1 MSVIIQINGRKLAR
15 SLVGRTAERLS
26 NEGAGA
32 LVFIACEGGDSEIRL
47 GVRSAA
53 DVELLRAL
61 IDQAEEIIAAGRKEL
76 TGIDLGEERRQ
87 IERRTSDQHSGAHW
101 ADCLRGI
108 VR

>member
-1 MSVIIQINGRKLAR
+1 MSVIIQMNGRKLAHP
-15 SLVGRTAERLS
+15 LTGRTAERLS

-32 LVFIACEGGDSEIRL
+32 LVFITCEGSDSEIRL
-47 GVRSAA
+47 GVRSDA

-61 IDQAEEIIAAGRKEL
+61 VDQAEEIIAAGRKEL
-76 TGIDLGEERRQ
+76 DGIDLDAERRQ
-87 IERRTSDQHSGAHW
+87 VERRTSDRPHVAHW